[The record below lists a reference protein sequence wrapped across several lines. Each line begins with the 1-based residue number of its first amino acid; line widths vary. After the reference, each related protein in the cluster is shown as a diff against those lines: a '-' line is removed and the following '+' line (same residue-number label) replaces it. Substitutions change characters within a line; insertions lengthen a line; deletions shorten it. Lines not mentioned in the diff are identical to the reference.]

1 MKRVLFAI
9 ILAIGMATAAAA
21 QQPVGLQ
28 AEDLFNFKRVSEPQI
43 SPDGRTIAYVIQTY
57 DKSKNSSNR
66 QIWLVPAAGGSPRQI
81 TSTGSNDRPRWS
93 PDGRQIAFVSN
104 RGGEWSVW
112 VIPIVGGS
120 PERLLRLGADLPN
133 WLEQSIDWTR

>member
-81 TSTGSNDRPRWS
+81 TSTGSN
-93 PDGRQIAFVSN
+93 
-104 RGGEWSVW
+104 
-112 VIPIVGGS
+112 
-120 PERLLRLGADLPN
+120 
-133 WLEQSIDWTR
+133 